1 MSTTYRHL
9 PHEVGCLSAE
19 IYKEIRRCLR
29 LRGGVMHDGI
39 KWIWK
44 TSEELADRFGCNE
57 KTIRR
62 HLKGLVEM
70 GWLKREQLQ
79 KRWGMRAY
87 HYSLGDDAP
96 LKLNGRHLAPKA
108 RVLPNGYVAQPVEHL
123 HGMAVSPLHN
133 TRKKEVSSSAS
144 QQPFQ
149 TRLSDRTEA
158 DKMSGSINRNTT
170 STNSLPGQNSPNSQ
184 GAARQTEK
192 GIGIRTGFKIRC
204 DDELDPTLAFK
215 TRAINHST
223 TESQTSKQQDIK
235 NREGGIRTHGSSINE
250 GGIRS
255 LSSSVKEGGIGTLN
269 DIATTGISRRSDL
282 YKPQMAELVDALV
295 SGTSGALKLPS
306 HWPEEN
312 MSLSL
317 KVQVIEAARQLAF
330 PGRRAASYGSC

>member
-9 PHEVGCLSAE
+9 PREVGCLSAE

-70 GWLKREQLQ
+70 GWLRREQLQ
-79 KRWGMRAY
+79 KRFGMRAY

-108 RVLPNGYVAQPVEHL
+108 SALPN
-123 HGMAVSPLHN
+123 
-133 TRKKEVSSSAS
+133 S
-144 QQPFQ
+144 QKPFQ
-149 TRLSDRTEA
+149 TRRFDRTEA

-170 STNSLPGQNSPNSQ
+170 STNSLPGQNSQRNSQ
-184 GAARQTEK
+184 GASRQTEQFHQVSDL
-192 GIGIRTGFKIRC
+192 RTHNPQVRNSK
-204 DDELDPTLAFK
+204 PLAFK
-215 TRAINHST
+215 TRAIYHST
-223 TESQTSKQQDIK
+223 TESQTSRQQGTK
-235 NREGGIRTHGSSINE
+235 NREGGIRTHGSSIE
-250 GGIRS
+250 
-255 LSSSVKEGGIGTLN
+255 EGGIGTLN
-269 DIATTGISRRSDL
+269 DIATTGISKRSDL
-282 YKPQMAELVDALV
+282 YKHQVAELVDALV
-295 SGTSGALKLPS
+295 SGTSAAPKVPS
-306 HWPEEN
+306 HWPDED

>member
-19 IYKEIRRCLR
+19 IYKEIRRCLH

-62 HLKGLVEM
+62 HLKDLVEM

-96 LKLNGRHLAPKA
+96 LKLNLRDIAPKA
-108 RVLPNGYVAQPVEHL
+108 SELPNGYVAQPVEHL

-133 TRKKEVSSSAS
+133 TRKKVVSSSAS

-184 GAARQTEK
+184 GASRQTEQFHQV
-192 GIGIRTGFKIRC
+192 G
-204 DDELDPTLAFK
+204 DMVPLAFK

-223 TESQTSKQQDIK
+223 TESQTSRQQDIK
-235 NREGGIRTHGSSINE
+235 KREGGIRTHASSIKE

-255 LSSSVKEGGIGTLN
+255 FDN
-269 DIATTGISRRSDL
+269 AATTGMSRRSDL
-282 YKPQMAELVDALV
+282 YKHQVAEPVV
-295 SGTSGALKLPS
+295 PIVTGTIAAPKLPS

-330 PGRRAASYGSC
+330 PGRRAASYRYC